1 MGEDAEPEPEPAAA
15 ETEPAAAETG
25 GKLEKI
31 PEPDRDVHKAA
42 VEKIQAEI
50 AKKQERMNSI
60 RDAIER
66 QSDARKRSREGQGG
80 IRGELAT
87 VRKARQAKIEE
98 KKAIRSSMGGGR
110 IDVPSKKDRPRV
122 SVEEVDKRIRKLED
136 RQATESLTLKE
147 EKEVVQEIKALRQSR
162 AGIAEFDANLKQ
174 LMGAKEAQDLKF
186 KEFKTVLASLDGEID
201 ALSEQQNALKTTIDA
216 QNAKEKNDIPAL
228 IAERDILRPEISAL
242 YDEMRKI
249 RDENKKENDIWWEH
263 EQKWRVQDRAEK
275 QIKYDEQ
282 RKRKL
287 VEDEEYRQ
295 IREQE
300 DMDREPMNPFEEDKL
315 FCENLV
321 IYLKSLTEGA
331 KEETAKIFIS
341 AEGAIG
347 KNAVDDN
354 LDSWGGLAKKKKGK
368 KKKGMGPKSGKI
380 MQHPV
385 AKIGAFHELKLEP
398 PKTPEE
404 IPGLLET
411 LAGMMKDYDAKAAS
425 MAPTKKKG
433 MSKPRKVAFRIQPR
447 GESDLKV
454 IIDVIP
460 GN

>member
-1 MGEDAEPEPEPAAA
+1 M
-15 ETEPAAAETG
+15 
-25 GKLEKI
+25 L
-31 PEPDRDVHKAA
+31 
-42 VEKIQAEI
+42 Q
-50 AKKQERMNSI
+50 
-60 RDAIER
+60 
-66 QSDARKRSREGQGG
+66 
-80 IRGELAT
+80 
-87 VRKARQAKIEE
+87 
-98 KKAIRSSMGGGR
+98 
-110 IDVPSKKDRPRV
+110 PSKKDRPRV

-216 QNAKEKNDIPAL
+216 QNAKVRHNASACLAGSDVKLRHMVAAGLCAASSGWRLRACQGCHNFYCLFSRHAQEKNDIPAL

-331 KEETAKIFIS
+331 KEETAKTFIS

>member
-300 DMDREPMNPFEEDKL
+300 DMDREPMNPLRKTNF
-315 FCENLV
+315 
-321 IYLKSLTEGA
+321 
-331 KEETAKIFIS
+331 S
-341 AEGAIG
+341 ART
-347 KNAVDDN
+347 
-354 LDSWGGLAKKKKGK
+354 S
-368 KKKGMGPKSGKI
+368 
-380 MQHPV
+380 
-385 AKIGAFHELKLEP
+385 
-398 PKTPEE
+398 
-404 IPGLLET
+404 
-411 LAGMMKDYDAKAAS
+411 
-425 MAPTKKKG
+425 
-433 MSKPRKVAFRIQPR
+433 
-447 GESDLKV
+447 
-454 IIDVIP
+454 
-460 GN
+460 